1 MAARSVLL
9 GLVEEFVAGQ
19 QDSKASE
26 TATGVKTGQFTVL
39 ELVEAL
45 GQSLTSPQAQ
55 TRGRG
60 VQLLSLVLQECYSSF
75 SDREVEV
82 LVAFY
87 ENRLKDHY
95 ALTPYV
101 LQGLKALT
109 KCPAL
114 PPGLAVSILR
124 SLFQDVHVQ
133 SLMLK
138 ERSCVY
144 TILLNL
150 MESREEELKGLG
162 SDFVFGFVQALDGE
176 RDPRNLLLAFQ
187 IAANIIH
194 QGYEL
199 GKFAEELFEVT
210 SCYFP
215 IDFTPPPNDPHGIT
229 KEDLILS
236 LRSVLTG
243 SPRFAEYLL
252 PLIIE
257 KVDSDVQSA
266 KLDSLQTLVA
276 CSAVYSHK
284 ELAEFLGGLW
294 SSIRR
299 EVFQT
304 ASEKVEAAGLSALTA
319 LTTCLSCSVQQ
330 SDSEDGLE
338 FFLDMVLG
346 DCQHHLCEPDLK
358 LVWPSAKLLQAAA
371 GASYR
376 ASHKI
381 AGAVVPLLLE
391 QYSTRTQCAQ
401 RRTLLEVVQGFV
413 QPPQNSLPGDGEE
426 SVLLRFQQPLCSLV
440 FSALSESS
448 AGLQV
453 TATRILAALGQ
464 QPGLLSGSDVELAAD
479 HLTRLILEEDESQ
492 ICSAVTDCICV
503 LARLYPDAFIS
514 RMIPKMK
521 GELLSKSA
529 EQNDSPGPAQTR
541 CRQAIRQRC
550 VMALAV
556 VSSKPSIVQQS
567 ASILL
572 QVLSSAHSGSGLFT
586 LEEVIFTCQGMQ
598 RIAAQAED
606 TEENG
611 RFFHD
616 IIIPRLL
623 GLALQ
628 AALQGEQAGARRS
641 PLTDEAVLFALVSVI
656 GTACGRLQSEIA
668 AVTASRAV
676 SLFLDGDV
684 SFMPE
689 NDLPSPLQLLKGQS
703 ETWLRSQLVCLLMA
717 CVCSMPRSVDVPQ
730 IDRLFEE
737 LEELSCTSTHPFSYT
752 SAAKCFA
759 GLVNKRPAGEQ
770 LDSVL
775 GRVLKRI
782 SSELECVSSSF
793 HMQAFT
799 LLLWVA
805 KALLIRYH
813 PLSTALT
820 DKLFSLLLDPEL
832 ADAAAEGF
840 SLLLSDPVDVL
851 NRACHAD
858 LRIMY
863 RQRFFAENSAKL
875 LQGFNSADKG
885 KKPGYLKALSHIV
898 NHLPRQV
905 QLTELPV
912 LLPLLLEALSSP
924 DKGVQLSTLSCLH
937 PVLMD
942 PPPALTPQVD
952 GLVFHLLD
960 LTTSPG
966 MNVRIA
972 SLRCLQALSRL
983 PEHMILPFRARVIRA
998 LAKALDDKKRLVR
1011 REAVLARGEWFLLGS
1026 PGR

>member
-1 MAARSVLL
+1 MAANSVLL
-9 GLVEEFVAGQ
+9 GLVEEFVSGQ

-45 GQSLTSPQAQ
+45 GLSLTSSQAQ

-60 VQLLSLVLQECYSSF
+60 VQLLSLVLQECYASLSE
-75 SDREVEV
+75 REVEV

-95 ALTPYV
+95 AITPYV
-101 LQGLKALT
+101 LQGIKALT
-109 KCPAL
+109 KCPKL
-114 PPGLAVSILR
+114 PPGLSVSILK

-150 MESREEELKGLG
+150 MESQEEELKGLG
-162 SDFVFGFVQALDGE
+162 ADFVFGFVQAMDGE

-187 IAANIIH
+187 IAGNIVH
-194 QGYEL
+194 RGYEL
-199 GKFAEELFEVT
+199 GKFTEELFEVT

-215 IDFTPPPNDPHGIT
+215 IDFTPPPSDPHGIT
-229 KEDLILS
+229 QEDLILS
-236 LRSVLTG
+236 LRTVLTG
-243 SPRFAEYLL
+243 TPRFAEYLL

-266 KLDSLQTLVA
+266 KLDSLQTLTA
-276 CSAVYSHK
+276 CTTLYTHK
-284 ELAEFLGGLW
+284 DLAEFLTGLW
-294 SSIRR
+294 TSLRR

-304 ASEKVEAAGLSALTA
+304 ASEKVEAASLSALTA
-319 LTTCLSCSVQQ
+319 LTACLSRSVRH

-338 FFLDMVLG
+338 VFLDLVLR

-376 ASHKI
+376 ASRKI
-381 AGAVVPLLLE
+381 AASVVPLLLE

-413 QPPQNSLPGDGEE
+413 QPAQNSLPGDGEE
-426 SVLLRFQQPLCSLV
+426 SILSGFQQPLCSLV
-440 FSALSESS
+440 FSALSESNT
-448 AGLQV
+448 GLRV
-453 TATRILAALGQ
+453 IASRVLTALGQ
-464 QPGLLSGSDVELAAD
+464 QPGLLLPSDVELAAD
-479 HLTRLILEEDESQ
+479 HLTRLVLEEDEPQ
-492 ICSAVTDCICV
+492 ICSAVMDCSCA
-503 LARLYPDAFIS
+503 LARLYPDAFAS
-514 RMIPKMK
+514 KMIPKLK
-521 GELLSKSA
+521 GEIFSEPMVQDDGST
-529 EQNDSPGPAQTR
+529 PAQTQS
-541 CRQAIRQRC
+541 RQAVRQRC
-550 VMALAV
+550 VAALAV
-556 VSSKPSIVQQS
+556 MSSKPSVVQES
-567 ASILL
+567 APILL
-572 QVLSSAHSGSGLFT
+572 EVLSSAHAGSGLFS
-586 LEEVIFTCQGMQ
+586 LEEVVSTCHSLQ
-598 RIAAQAED
+598 RVAAQAQD
-606 TEENG
+606 TEETG

-628 AALQGEQAGARRS
+628 AALQGEREGAQRS
-641 PLTDEAVLFALVSVI
+641 PLTEEAVLSALVPVMS
-656 GTACGRLQSEIA
+656 TACSRLQSQMA
-668 AVTASRAV
+668 ALTASRAV

-684 SFMPE
+684 SFLPE
-689 NDLPSPLQLLKGQS
+689 NDFPSPLQLLKKQS
-703 ETWLRSQLVCLLMA
+703 EAWRRSQLVCLLMA
-717 CVCSMPRSVDVPQ
+717 CVCSMPRSVEIPQ

-737 LEELSCTSTHPFSYT
+737 LEELSCTSPHPFSYT
-752 SAAKCFA
+752 AAAKCFA
-759 GLVNKRPAGEQ
+759 GLVNKRPGGDQ

-775 GRVLKRI
+775 ERMMKRI
-782 SSELECVSSSF
+782 SSELDCASSSF
-793 HMQAFT
+793 RVQAFT

-820 DKLFSLLLDPEL
+820 DKLFSLLPDPEL

-840 SLLLSDPVDVL
+840 SLLLSDPADVL
-851 NRACHAD
+851 SRECHAD
-858 LRIMY
+858 VRIMY
-863 RQRFFAENSAKL
+863 RQRFFTENSAKL
-875 LQGFNSADKG
+875 FQGFYSADKDR
-885 KKPGYLKALSHIV
+885 KPGYLKALSHIV

-905 QLTELPV
+905 QLTELPA

-924 DKGVQLSTLSCLH
+924 DRRVQLSTLSCLH

-952 GLVFHLLD
+952 GLVCHLLE

-966 MNVRIA
+966 MAVRIA
-972 SLRCLQALSRL
+972 SLRCLHALSRL

-998 LAKALDDKKRLVR
+998 LAKALDDRKRLVR
-1011 REAVLARGEWFLLGS
+1011 KEAVEARGEWFLVGC